1 MGRINASTGLVSGFP
16 IVETVNQL
24 VALQARPRDR
34 LQQIVAL
41 EKQQQVAATQL
52 TALLTSVQVAAR
64 TLGQDT
70 TFEQRKVTSSLP
82 DALSATATG
91 TPALG
96 LHQFTP
102 LRKAQAQQMLSSGVA
117 SADDPLGGGT
127 FTFRFGGFVDQAV
140 DLGLLQGG
148 SGFVPGRIRITDRA
162 GNSADVDLRFARTVD
177 DVLEAINQN
186 PTLQV
191 RAEVQGDRFKL
202 VDLSGQTVSNL
213 KVEELDGGTTAQ
225 SLGLAGIDV
234 AADEALGQDVLRLD
248 PTLRLEQLN
257 DALGVDIDD
266 ALADLQ
272 IEFRDGTSVQV
283 DLRPINNVSL
293 HAQGTTNAAGGL
305 DAQVLVS
312 ALNSGPGYEGVT
324 VQFVDDP
331 NVTAGNELVSYDS
344 NTKVLEVK
352 IDAGNT
358 TAQQVVDAINGDPAV
373 STLFTAALPEGSSG
387 TGLVDVADTATLELP
402 DEVPYERT
410 LGDVLES
417 IERAAPGKIK
427 AEISADGDRIVLTD
441 LSTDLGNPF
450 KVSALFDSPV
460 AEQLGLAGQSTT
472 GTLQSR
478 RLLGGLKTSLV
489 STLNG
494 GQGFTLG
501 QISLTDRAGNSATVD
516 LSSAET
522 FEDILNVINAA
533 GVGIRAELNPAR
545 NGIRLVDT
553 TGSTS
558 GPLVVANA
566 DATNT
571 AQLLGIEINA
581 NQSEV
586 DGGSLNRQLISRSTP
601 LAELN
606 GGRGVTLGKIR
617 VFNSQGSGYSVDLN
631 KPNIQ
636 TVGDVLDRISLLVPG
651 VEARINDTGDGIVL
665 VDTLGGNSTL
675 RVLEQGSSTARDL
688 RILGEG
694 TTQVVNGQTE
704 QRIDGRQTFII
715 QLDPDDSLR
724 DLVHKINELD
734 AGVSASVFNTGG
746 SVNPYKLSLNSLQTG
761 RRGELLVD
769 TRQAPLQMFTTARA
783 QDAVLVLG
791 DYSPTGAAPF
801 VTSADNTFDEVIDGV
816 RLELNQATTA
826 PVTVSVEP
834 SDAVLVTAVESL
846 VENYNQF
853 RKKLQE
859 VTAFDPETG
868 QRGLLFADGAV
879 LRLDSE
885 LLQFFSGRFLGAGPI
900 ESLESLGISLK
911 DDGTLELDKSKLQA
925 KVAEDPEAVR
935 SFFADEENGFSKR
948 LDQLLE
954 QLIGADNSLMS
965 NRIQTFQRRIES
977 RESRI
982 EFLNQR
988 LERLRQRLLRQ
999 FIRMEES
1006 IAEMQSNLQFIQSIV
1021 PITPLAGGGS
1031 VIPGL

>member
-24 VALQARPRDR
+24 VAFQARPRDR

-52 TALLTSVQVAAR
+52 TALLTSVQVAAKS
-64 TLGQDT
+64 LGQPT
-70 TFEQRKVTSSLP
+70 TYEQRKVTSSLP
-82 DALSATATG
+82 DALAATATG

-96 LHQFTP
+96 VHQFTP
-102 LRKAQAQQMLSSGVA
+102 LRKAQAHQLLSSGVA

-140 DLGLLQGG
+140 DLGLLGGG
-148 SGFVPGRIRITDRA
+148 SGFVPGRIRIIDRA
-162 GNSADVDLRFARTVD
+162 GNSAEIDLRFARTVD

-186 PTLQV
+186 PTIQV

-202 VDLSGQTVSNL
+202 VDLSGQTASNL

-225 SLGLAGIDV
+225 SLGLGGIDV
-234 AADEALGQDVLRLD
+234 AASEALGQDVLQLD
-248 PTLRLEQLN
+248 RSLRLEQLN
-257 DALGVDIDD
+257 DGLGVDIDD
-266 ALADLQ
+266 ALADLL

-283 DLRPINNVSL
+283 DLRPVNNVSL
-293 HAQGTTNAAGGL
+293 HAQGTTNAAAGTE
-305 DAQVLVS
+305 AQVLVS
-312 ALNSGPGYEGVT
+312 ALNAGPGYEGVQ

-331 NVTAGNELVSYDS
+331 NVTAGSELVTYDD
-344 NTKVLEVK
+344 TAKVLEVK

-358 TAQQVVDAINGDPAV
+358 TAAQVVAAINGDPAV

-387 TGLVDVADTATLELP
+387 TGLVDVADTTTLQLP
-402 DEVPYERT
+402 SEVPYERT

-427 AEISADGDRIVLTD
+427 AELSPDGDRIVLTD
-441 LSTDLGNPF
+441 LSTDQGNPF
-450 KVSALFDSPV
+450 RVSALFDSPV
-460 AEQLGLAGQSTT
+460 AEQLGLAGESTT

-489 STLNG
+489 KTLNG
-494 GQGFTLG
+494 GKGFALG
-501 QISLTDRAGNSATVD
+501 QLSLTDRAGNSATVD
-516 LSSAET
+516 LSTAET
-522 FEDILNVINAA
+522 LEDILAAINAA
-533 GVGIRAELNPAR
+533 GVGIRAEVNPAR

-553 TGSTS
+553 TGSTA
-558 GPLVVANA
+558 GPLVVADA

-571 AQLLGIEINA
+571 ATLLGLAVNA
-581 NQSEV
+581 NQNEV

-601 LAELN
+601 LEELN

-631 KPNIQ
+631 KSNIK
-636 TVGDVLDRISLLVPG
+636 TVGDVLDRITTFVPG
-651 VEARINDTGDGIVL
+651 VEARINDTGDGILL
-665 VDTLGGNSTL
+665 VDTKGGNSTL
-675 RVLEQGSSTARDL
+675 RVLEQGSTTARDL

-694 TTQVVNGQTE
+694 TTRTVNGQTE
-704 QRIDGRQTFII
+704 QIIDGRQTFVIE
-715 QLDPDDSLR
+715 LDPDDSLR

-746 SVNPYKLSLNSLQTG
+746 AVNPYKLSLSSLQSG
-761 RRGELLVD
+761 RKGELLVD
-769 TRQAPLQMFTTARA
+769 TRQGPLQMFTTAQA
-783 QDAVLVLG
+783 QDALLVVG
-791 DYSPTGAAPF
+791 TYSPTGAAPF
-801 VTSADNTFDEVIDGV
+801 VTSPDNTFEEVIDGV
-816 RLELNQATTA
+816 KLDLNQATTT
-826 PVTVSVEP
+826 PVSVSVEP

-846 VENYNQF
+846 VDNYNQF
-853 RKKLQE
+853 RAKLQE
-859 VTAFDPETG
+859 VTAFDAETG

-879 LRLDSE
+879 LRLDAE
-885 LLQFFSGRFLGAGPI
+885 LLQFFSGRFLGIGPI
-900 ESLESLGISLK
+900 ESLETLGLSLK
-911 DDGTLELDKSKLQA
+911 DDGTLELDKDRLRA
-925 KVAEDPEAVR
+925 KIAEDPEAVR
-935 SFFADEENGFSKR
+935 TFFADEENGFSKR
-948 LDQLLE
+948 LNDLLE
-954 QLIGADNSLMS
+954 QLIGADNSLMA
-965 NRIQTFQRRIES
+965 NRIQTFQRRIEN

-999 FIRMEES
+999 FIRMEET
-1006 IAEMQSNLQFIQSIV
+1006 IAEMQSNLQYIQSIV